1 MDSMAMP
8 YLNGDPGAIITFPGE
23 TFGLKHAPPQPITW
37 TMRQD
42 DLTLFR
48 LSLVRATSRE
58 DFFDSFYGR
67 FMNQSKEIAG
77 FFQHR
82 DMSQLKK
89 KLRETL
95 QMVSESAE
103 GRPGIT
109 LYLEML
115 GRIHDRLHV
124 GREHFDMW
132 QTALLETVAEYD
144 EAFDERTRTAW
155 HRIIGQMISQMFEPA
170 PTQRYQVR

>member
-1 MDSMAMP
+1 
-8 YLNGDPGAIITFPGE
+8 
-23 TFGLKHAPPQPITW
+23 
-37 TMRQD
+37 MRQD
-42 DLTLFR
+42 DLTIFR

-58 DFFDSFYGR
+58 DFFDSFYDR
-67 FMNQSKEIAG
+67 FISQSKEIAG

-82 DMSQLKK
+82 DMPQLKK

-115 GRIHDRLHV
+115 GRVHDRLHV
-124 GREHFDMW
+124 EREHFDMW
-132 QTALLETVAEYD
+132 QTALLDTVAEYD
-144 EAFDERTRTAW
+144 EVFDERTKTAW
-155 HRIIGQMISQMFEPA
+155 THIIGQMIAQMFESA
-170 PTQRYQVR
+170 PKQQCQYF